1 MTSLTFN
8 PIETTPST
16 YSLDTPRSGTRLTS
30 AGGVKKSIGS
40 QLDSFSRPATV
51 GRRPRNTT
59 DRVFSP
65 YMIIDDAD
73 ADETELEKEEADGKS
88 EVCMAY
94 DRLMNLSCQGDCS
107 IFDF

>member
-1 MTSLTFN
+1 
-8 PIETTPST
+8 
-16 YSLDTPRSGTRLTS
+16 
-30 AGGVKKSIGS
+30 
-40 QLDSFSRPATV
+40 
-51 GRRPRNTT
+51 
-59 DRVFSP
+59 
-65 YMIIDDAD
+65 MIIDDAD